1 MQPTGIRQGSMGI
14 PEEMKKSM
22 EMRMQSKKPPEPTPT
37 QTPAQ
42 VAGFD
47 EVSTEEPK
55 AEEAKGPT
63 RAEQLASLKTEL
75 EASLDAKITEDDIQ
89 DYIFKGK
96 IIKAVSVIPGKYKG
110 TFQTHSPKELAEID
124 TLMAAYRDNGK
135 QTPKGIANEE
145 TVITLGYFW
154 THFAGKSLGNTPETR
169 IKNIRQMGG
178 HVVSLAGKAWDDF
191 NALLQVC
198 LNEEQFV
205 KKS

>member
-14 PEEMKKSM
+14 PEEMRKSM
-22 EMRMQSKKPPEPTPT
+22 EAKMQSKKPPEPTPT

-42 VAGFD
+42 VAGF
-47 EVSTEEPK
+47 EEEKP
-55 AEEAKGPT
+55 AETKSAEDKGPT
-63 RAEQLASLKTEL
+63 RAEQLAALKSEL

-96 IIKAVSVIPGKYKG
+96 IIKTVSVIPGKFKG
-110 TFQTHSPKELAEID
+110 TFQTHSPKELSDID
-124 TLMAAYRDNGK
+124 TLMAAYRDAGK

-154 THFAGKSLGNTPETR
+154 THFAGKSLGSTPEMR